1 MTWYSVLSW
10 QYLTASTRKNK
21 SKHLSR
27 ITSLLYFNLPLYLVW
42 NTLKRFST
50 TNDNW
55 WISSILK
62 PTTKVPFISGPY
74 VQFSTCKI
82 ISNKKCKIP
91 IIWAA
96 CLWAALVISSCWFFF
111 VNLWSKVIS
120 ANTDDI
126 GQRGITKVTT
136 TCNNHPVTNDSSSN
150 HFISL
155 WLAFEQVKED
165 NKLVKEQDQLPK

>member
-1 MTWYSVLSW
+1 MLSW

-21 SKHLSR
+21 SKNLSW

-62 PTTKVPFISGPY
+62 PTTKASFISGPY

-82 ISNKKCKIP
+82 ISNTKNIRFP
-91 IIWAA
+91 SFGLHA
-96 CLWAALVISSCWFFF
+96 CELPLVISSCWFFF

-126 GQRGITKVTT
+126 GQRGMTKVTT
-136 TCNNHPVTNDSSSN
+136 TCHIHPVTNDSSSN

-155 WLAFEQVKED
+155 
-165 NKLVKEQDQLPK
+165 